1 MSLLFDAAQLSDRV
15 MGNEELAR
23 RIVRRFLD
31 DVPCQIVLLEQTVR
45 DGDAPGVRLIAHSV
59 KGAAAGVSAE
69 EIRAASWKLEQQA
82 RQADLSLAAD
92 GLREISESFKRVR
105 PVMESFCALTSRP

>member
-23 RIVRRFLD
+23 RIVRRFLED
-31 DVPCQIVLLEQTVR
+31 LPSQIARLEQAVR
-45 DGDAPGVRLIAHSV
+45 DGDAAGVRLIAHSM

-69 EIRAASWKLEQQA
+69 EIRAASWKLERQA
-82 RQADLSLAAD
+82 REGDLSAAAD
-92 GLREISESFKRVR
+92 GLREISESFERAR
-105 PVMESFCALTSRP
+105 PVMESFCQITSQP